1 MLTAITSGDPP
12 RVRGGL
18 MRGSRPVAVALAAT
32 FLVASLVL
40 VAPDAGAGSASPWV
54 GTYAGSGKG
63 KAVKGT
69 KEVEATVT
77 VWLEDAGGG
86 NAKVTVRV
94 DKYGLVMGAVGTVEP
109 QANGSYL
116 IPIDVSSST
125 VSANAVL
132 TVVHQGDR
140 MVMSGQ
146 GAGIALGNEG
156 TGTLGAE
163 QTATGVVLP
172 SLGAQTTDML
182 KDVGGGPARAES
194 VQTPAATGAVIDVKP
209 TSSLAP
215 ARPSAPLATERE
227 IFAMVL
233 LFLIFMYLVLV
244 PVWGGRLTELKS
256 SELSV
261 AASEAWHGDST
272 AGGES

>member
-1 MLTAITSGDPP
+1 
-12 RVRGGL
+12 

-40 VAPDAGAGSASPWV
+40 VAPAAGAGPASPWV

-94 DKYGLVMGAVGTVEP
+94 DKYGLVMEAVSAVEP

-125 VSANAVL
+125 VSANAIL
-132 TVVHQGDR
+132 TVMHQGDR

-156 TGTLGAE
+156 TGTMGAE

-172 SLGAQTTDML
+172 SLGAQTTDMF
-182 KDVGGGPARAES
+182 KDVVGGPARAKS
-194 VQTPAATGAVIDVKP
+194 VQAPAATGAVIDVKP
-209 TSSLAP
+209 ASSLAP
-215 ARPSAPLATERE
+215 ARASAPLATERE
-227 IFAMVL
+227 LFAMAV
-233 LFLIFMYLVLV
+233 LFLIFLLLVFM
-244 PVWGGRLTELKS
+244 PVWGGHLHELD
-256 SELSV
+256 SEGMSKVLGQWMFDDP
-261 AASEAWHGDST
+261 AK
-272 AGGES
+272 GGES